1 MSVLRIASSTQA
13 KCMLFSFLTG
23 SNSPSQRGI
32 HRYDE
37 GVRSTLQRND
47 VIHVTYGVTKFFGF
61 GRCWSVSNVDLGH
74 RVLNMLVV
82 YWGVFLRSLNK
93 FFQFSR
99 FGDKPFPIG
108 VSGLVRE
115 PPLKKCI
122 KTCRH
127 PSGMAL
133 RSRKSDV
140 TCALGSRQGFNTVS
154 SEPVYIWSNY
164 LLCRE
169 LGKLV

>member
-47 VIHVTYGVTKFFGF
+47 VIQVTYGLTKFFGF
-61 GRCWSVSNVDLGH
+61 GRCWSVSNVGLGH

-115 PPLKKCI
+115 LLSKSVSKPVDI
-122 KTCRH
+122 
-127 PSGMAL
+127 L
-133 RSRKSDV
+133 REWRYAAERVASRV
-140 TCALGSRQGFNTVS
+140 PLGSRQGFNTVS
-154 SEPVYIWSNY
+154 SEPVSQSISGVT
-164 LLCRE
+164 RE